1 MGAGNECLAWSSPEP
16 RRASRGRG
24 SRRAVF
30 LDRDGTI
37 NAAPPV
43 GRHIRDPGQLEL
55 LPGAA
60 RAVRAINASGALAV
74 LFSNQRWL
82 SAPAVPATAFAPLHA
97 RLGELLGEAG
107 ARLDACYVCPHEVG
121 TCDCRKPAPG
131 MLRRAAA
138 DLGIDLRRSVAIGDS
153 PSDVAAGRAAGAR
166 CALLADGDPATAAPT
181 APDAVFSNLGEAV
194 AWAL

>member
-1 MGAGNECLAWSSPEP
+1 M
-16 RRASRGRG
+16 
-24 SRRAVF
+24 F

-37 NAAPPV
+37 NVPPP
-43 GRHIRDPGQLEL
+43 GGLYIRDPGQLEL

-60 RAVRAINASGALAV
+60 RAVRKINASGALAV

-82 SAPAVPATAFAPLHA
+82 SRPAVTTIAFTALHD

-121 TCDCRKPAPG
+121 ACDCRKPAAG

-138 DLGIDLRRSVAIGDS
+138 ELGIDLRRSVAIGDS
-153 PSDVAAGRAAGAR
+153 PSDVAAGRAAGTR
-166 CALLADGDPATAAPT
+166 CALLGDPALAALA
-181 APDAVFSNLGEAV
+181 APDAVFSDLEQAV